1 MKLRSRKKRVNTP
14 QSRETNGSLKFIIC
28 IFLVISTLAVYW
40 QVQDHE
46 FINYDDEELTAS
58 SFSVSLKEDTKYVHP
73 VPIYNNINYISH

>member
-40 QVQDHE
+40 QVKDHE
-46 FINYDDEELTAS
+46 FINYDDSWLLTENEHVQVGLAGES
-58 SFSVSLKEDTKYVHP
+58 K
-73 VPIYNNINYISH
+73 